1 MIWLFCPHLCPYLR
15 PEPCWGDREP
25 EGSTRTPPTGI
36 SLKAGRG
43 RLLHRRLNSDT
54 NILARCLALSADSE
68 GHVNKLRCWLQFEM
82 AGLPRWLSGKEF
94 TCQADV
100 GSIAG
105 SARSPGE
112 GNGNPLQYSCLENF
126 TDRGAWWARVHGV
139 AKSQAWLS
147 NYTATNSS
155 HTGYVFCVFVCMC
168 PLASDRGG
176 GRERRRVREEHLKD
190 NLLQNTSEIPFPW
203 AFLKDFCCSP
213 PRDTCPCHI
222 SPKCPCIMVCIFLS
236 YTMSLGTYYV
246 FQTKVLTNAPGSKW
260 LFIPNKIMEFYYINY
275 QARNYI
281 LRFQELVTKQA

>member
-1 MIWLFCPHLCPYLR
+1 MGWQRARH
-15 PEPCWGDREP
+15 D
-25 EGSTRTPPTGI
+25 
-36 SLKAGRG
+36 
-43 RLLHRRLNSDT
+43 SD
-54 NILARCLALSADSE
+54 
-68 GHVNKLRCWLQFEM
+68 
-82 AGLPRWLSGKEF
+82 
-94 TCQADV
+94 
-100 GSIAG
+100 
-105 SARSPGE
+105 
-112 GNGNPLQYSCLENF
+112 
-126 TDRGAWWARVHGV
+126 
-139 AKSQAWLS
+139 
-147 NYTATNSS
+147 YTATNSS
-155 HTGYVFCVFVCMC
+155 HTGYVFCVCVCMC

-203 AFLKDFCCSP
+203 AFWKDFCCSP

-222 SPKCPCIMVCIFLS
+222 SPKCPYIMVCIFLS